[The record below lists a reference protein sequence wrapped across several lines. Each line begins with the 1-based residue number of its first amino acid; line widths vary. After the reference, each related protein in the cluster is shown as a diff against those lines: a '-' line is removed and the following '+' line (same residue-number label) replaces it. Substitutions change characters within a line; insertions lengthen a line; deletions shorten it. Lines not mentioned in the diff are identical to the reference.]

1 MSVIETVY
9 EKLKSAPP
17 EVSQQVLDFL
27 EFLESRRSPRADK
40 SSLSWDDMM
49 GALSNAQAFAGI
61 EIQQQLFQASVNED
75 VPPLEGQ
82 NCIGGTCG

>member
-1 MSVIETVY
+1 
-9 EKLKSAPP
+9 
-17 EVSQQVLDFL
+17 
-27 EFLESRRSPRADK
+27 
-40 SSLSWDDMM
+40 M
-49 GALSNAQAFAGI
+49 GALSKAQAFAGI